1 EGVERAQYLIDQ
13 LLSEARK
20 GGVKVA
26 AGAGASNYINTI
38 AVEDEP
44 CAASNI
50 ILNVLRMSFPSLPQR
65 VGHSATLPQ
74 NFWQR
79 LGVTTKERSSA

>member
-1 EGVERAQYLIDQ
+1 PPL
-13 LLSEARK
+13 
-20 GGVKVA
+20 A
-26 AGAGASNYINTI
+26 AMTPAI
-38 AVEDEP
+38 
-44 CAASNI
+44 NI

-79 LGVTTKERSSA
+79 LGVTTKERSSVPGGFLRGVGRHRGVNVSHHPLL